1 MTLAI
6 TYWGFTMSHSQH
18 WQHHID
24 AWQQTGGS
32 QAQYYRSHELDL
44 HQFSY
49 WKCKL
54 LKASVDKPV
63 RTSRFAVAQ
72 LAVVPEPTSLSIT
85 LPSGIVLGGID
96 AVNAP
101 VTAQLLEYLR

>member
-1 MTLAI
+1 
-6 TYWGFTMSHSQH
+6 MSHSEH

-24 AWQQTGGS
+24 VWQQTGGS
-32 QAQYYRSHELDL
+32 QAHYCRSHELDQ

-54 LKASVDKPV
+54 LKNSEAKSAKP
-63 RTSRFAVAQ
+63 SRFAVAQ
-72 LAVVPEPTSLSIT
+72 LAAVPEPTSLSIT

-96 AVNAP
+96 ALNAT
-101 VTAQLLEYLR
+101 VAAQLLEYLR